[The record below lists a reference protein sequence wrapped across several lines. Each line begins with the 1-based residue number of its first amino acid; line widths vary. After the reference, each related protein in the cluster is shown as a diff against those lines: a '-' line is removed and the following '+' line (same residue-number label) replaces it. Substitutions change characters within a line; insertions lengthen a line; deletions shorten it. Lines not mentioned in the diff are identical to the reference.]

1 MFDVGFSELVVIA
14 LVALIVIGPERL
26 PKVART
32 VGILLGRL
40 QRYVNDVKS
49 DINREIQ
56 LDELKQMQEQ
66 VSSQTR
72 DFESSLT
79 QEMRSVEDSLNQTI
93 APPENLAPE
102 VSTAS
107 PGEESLPAEN
117 APATATTITEP
128 LPAPAEAPAPGLHQ
142 TAEKAPA

>member
-56 LDELKQMQEQ
+56 LDELKQLQEQ
-66 VSSQTR
+66 MASQTR
-72 DFESSLT
+72 DLETSLT
-79 QEMRSVEDSLNQTI
+79 SEMRAVEDSLNQTI
-93 APPENLAPE
+93 APPENLPPASGTANLTEQAAPL
-102 VSTAS
+102 TD
-107 PGEESLPAEN
+107 
-117 APATATTITEP
+117 APAAAQQQA
-128 LPAPAEAPAPGLHQ
+128 APAAINPIESGANP
-142 TAEKAPA
+142 TAERAKHV